1 MAPAVLISG
10 STGKTKTVVLSQ
22 YNIVNNLVDAAAFGD
37 YQPEDQTPGILP
49 LFRIFG
55 QVLLSGSLILDY
67 AILFPETV
75 SADSALRCVES
86 FGVTRMNGDGILHIT
101 GRIKEIIIRNGVNLS
116 ARHIEEVLLSVP
128 GVSAAAVVGIPH
140 PQQGEV
146 PAAMAV
152 SDRTEAE

>member
-1 MAPAVLISG
+1 MRS
-10 STGKTKTVVLSQ
+10 VLSR
-22 YNIVNNLVDAAAFGD
+22 FT
-37 YQPEDQTPGILP
+37 PERAVRGLLFVPDFLP
-49 LFRIFG
+49 YVAVRLTSRRRLLYPRNKSG
-55 QVLLSGSLILDY
+55 QVW
-67 AILFPETV
+67 
-75 SADSALRCVES
+75 
-86 FGVTRMNGDGILHIT
+86 TRMNGDGILHIT

>member
-55 QVLLSGSLILDY
+55 QVLLFGSLILDY

-75 SADSALRCVES
+75 SADSALRCVEA
-86 FGVTRMNGDGILHIT
+86 FGVDPDEW
-101 GRIKEIIIRNGVNLS
+101 GRHS
-116 ARHIEEVLLSVP
+116 AHHGPYQRDH
-128 GVSAAAVVGIPH
+128 H
-140 PQQGEV
+140 PQRRESV
-146 PAAMAV
+146 HPAH
-152 SDRTEAE
+152 

>member
-1 MAPAVLISG
+1 
-10 STGKTKTVVLSQ
+10 
-22 YNIVNNLVDAAAFGD
+22 
-37 YQPEDQTPGILP
+37 
-49 LFRIFG
+49 
-55 QVLLSGSLILDY
+55 
-67 AILFPETV
+67 
-75 SADSALRCVES
+75 
-86 FGVTRMNGDGILHIT
+86 MNGDGILHIT

-128 GVSAAAVVGIPH
+128 GVPAAAVGIPH

>member
-75 SADSALRCVES
+75 SADSALRCVEA

-116 ARHIEEVLLSVP
+116 ARRIEE
-128 GVSAAAVVGIPH
+128 A
-140 PQQGEV
+140 
-146 PAAMAV
+146 
-152 SDRTEAE
+152 

>member
-1 MAPAVLISG
+1 MGTAFCTSRAVS
-10 STGKTKTVVLSQ
+10 S
-22 YNIVNNLVDAAAFGD
+22 
-37 YQPEDQTPGILP
+37 
-49 LFRIFG
+49 
-55 QVLLSGSLILDY
+55 
-67 AILFPETV
+67 
-75 SADSALRCVES
+75 
-86 FGVTRMNGDGILHIT
+86 
-101 GRIKEIIIRNGVNLS
+101 RIKEIIRNGVNLS